1 MAKEMISENPPII
14 WETGDTITAQKL
26 NYVEQ
31 RINNL
36 LNNNYF
42 LLKQQD
48 ENDESKY
55 ELDGR
60 SEEELM
66 KINPDNVILGIPDQ
80 FNNQVKYVAYYIGE
94 QPDRSAVGSPVRPTW
109 AYLSYTISQEF
120 YMQIKILTYEGNGIF
135 TSLGQ
140 KEF

>member
-1 MAKEMISENPPII
+1 MAKDVATVPTYSPIT

-36 LNNNYF
+36 VNNNYF
-42 LLKQQD
+42 LLKKV
-48 ENDESKY
+48 ENEEKY

-66 KINPDNVILGIPDQ
+66 KINPHNVILVIPFD
-80 FNNQVKYVAYYIGE
+80 NEKHIAHYIGE
-94 QPDRSAVGSPVRPTW
+94 LPDALESGVPIRLTW
-109 AYLSYTISQEF
+109 ASLSYAMSPGLCLF
-120 YMQIKILTYEGNGIF
+120 MRILTYEGNGIF
-135 TSLGQ
+135 TMLGS

>member
-42 LLKQQD
+42 LLKQQY

-55 ELDGR
+55 ELDGK

-66 KINPDNVILGIPDQ
+66 KINPNNVI
-80 FNNQVKYVAYYIGE
+80 
-94 QPDRSAVGSPVRPTW
+94 
-109 AYLSYTISQEF
+109 
-120 YMQIKILTYEGNGIF
+120 
-135 TSLGQ
+135 
-140 KEF
+140 